1 MDQRTLENL
10 AIPKKNIRYG
20 DYRQYPEDLRKSQKD
35 TWG

>member
-35 TWG
+35 TWD